1 MKTPAKPPAQT
12 PVIGIGAL
20 FYSVETQRCLY
31 LLRSQKQKNTWGLV
45 GGKQI
50 QGECIQSTLYRE
62 FVEEI
67 GQVPM
72 PSKLIPIETFTSET
86 SKFIY
91 YTYMITVDEEFVP
104 ILNDE
109 SAGYCWVNVGFW
121 PKPLHNG
128 AKNLLYSKSFRHKL
142 DAIIAH
148 IHSEDYDRE
157 NIAFPCIATSA

>member
-12 PVIGIGAL
+12 PIIGIGAL

-72 PSKLIPIETFTSET
+72 PSKLIPIETFTSDDGYFQ
-86 SKFIY
+86 FI
-91 YTYMITVDEEFVP
+91 TYVCAVPKEFIP
-104 ILNDE
+104 TLNRE
-109 SAGYCWVNVGFW
+109 HHGYCWVRIGDY
-121 PKPLHNG
+121 PRPLHPGLWNTI
-128 AKNLLYSKSFRHKL
+128 NFQ
-142 DAIIAH
+142 AIQEKIQTLT
-148 IHSEDYDRE
+148 
-157 NIAFPCIATSA
+157 NINDWPFMVQ